1 MVKNQ
6 KLLEVVHLSSLV
18 TAELEISTSQKLAEN
33 PTPKKNNLIKT

>member
-6 KLLEVVHLSSLV
+6 KLLEVVHLSSLA
-18 TAELEISTSQKLAEN
+18 AELEISTSQKLAEN